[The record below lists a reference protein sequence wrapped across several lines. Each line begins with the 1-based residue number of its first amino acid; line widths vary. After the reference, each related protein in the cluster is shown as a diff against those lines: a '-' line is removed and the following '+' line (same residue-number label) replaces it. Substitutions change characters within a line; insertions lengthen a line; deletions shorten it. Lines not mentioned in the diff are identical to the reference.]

1 MVTSLRLGFH
11 LGLLVFSIFGNILLM
26 PIIKNNLHGL
36 GLVAP
41 FLQDGGFALFVND
54 RSGLPGDL
62 ACLQLLTSLLTLGVS
77 EGFLVRSELR
87 WGIFA

>member
-1 MVTSLRLGFH
+1 
-11 LGLLVFSIFGNILLM
+11 M

-36 GLVAP
+36 GLVTA

-62 ACLQLLTSLLTLGVS
+62 ACLELLTSLLELGVS
-77 EGFLVRSELR
+77 EGFLVRSDVR